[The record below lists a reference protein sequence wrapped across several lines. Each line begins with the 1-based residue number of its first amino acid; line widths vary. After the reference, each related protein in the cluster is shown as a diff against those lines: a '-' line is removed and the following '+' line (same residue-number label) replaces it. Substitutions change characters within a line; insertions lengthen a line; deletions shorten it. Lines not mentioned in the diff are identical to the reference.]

1 MNSGSGLPR
10 PSRDDGANAETS
22 GWPRGALAA
31 LIRSQPRVSCTGPRV
46 RSQPDDLA
54 CRIVALFCLP
64 CAEVRHFPCAPF
76 GCVRGANFGSIRR
89 RRIRCT
95 RGLAGGV
102 SVRTRVNSREE
113 VLRGSDLTVLKSA
126 HTAPMA
132 RGWQLN
138 YLLRRDIP
146 PTATHLIAGNRTCG

>member
-22 GWPRGALAA
+22 GWPRGALEA

-54 CRIVALFCLP
+54 CCVVALFCLP
-64 CAEVRHFPCAPF
+64 CAEVRHSPCAPF
-76 GCVRGANFGSIRR
+76 GCVRGASFGSIRR
-89 RRIRCT
+89 QRIRCT
-95 RGLAGGV
+95 CGLAGGV

-132 RGWQLN
+132 RG
-138 YLLRRDIP
+138 
-146 PTATHLIAGNRTCG
+146 